1 MTEVLQIRPPSAQA
15 YPQIRNPRYPSL
27 DVWRGLACLMIVL
40 SHAVFPVKVGDVNYQ
55 RLHHPLAA
63 HVVSMLDQLWIGVP
77 MFFVISGYCISATA
91 DSSRRKSHPTSHYFK
106 RRVRRIFPPYWAALA
121 AAVVL
126 FCAAAQFRVM
136 AADPSDHT
144 RHLPTLA
151 SLNSWQWLGNVSLTE
166 TWRSH
171 LGGGRENEYLTP
183 SWTLCYEEQFYAVCG
198 LLILFMPRRFFSG
211 ALGVSI
217 LTAAG
222 FAMSIASPAV
232 HVHGFFFDG
241 GWLMFAAGVLVYY
254 VLNYLDSRARVIC
267 AVSLVAGIVTAKLLS
282 RTLVAHG
289 IVEAM
294 AADPYAWYAAFIF
307 ALAILLLRPLD
318 KWICS
323 TWMLWPIAI
332 CGRMCYSLYLIHFP
346 LCKVVGSLLWYA
358 GVRGFVPVL
367 LITVPI
373 LTVISIL
380 SGWAFYLLVERHFL
394 NPPATITQPR
404 PRPQTVVEPQ
414 FSVAV

>member
-1 MTEVLQIRPPSAQA
+1 
-15 YPQIRNPRYPSL
+15 
-27 DVWRGLACLMIVL
+27 
-40 SHAVFPVKVGDVNYQ
+40 
-55 RLHHPLAA
+55 
-63 HVVSMLDQLWIGVP
+63 
-77 MFFVISGYCISATA
+77 
-91 DSSRRKSHPTSHYFK
+91 
-106 RRVRRIFPPYWAALA
+106 
-121 AAVVL
+121 
-126 FCAAAQFRVM
+126 
-136 AADPSDHT
+136 
-144 RHLPTLA
+144 
-151 SLNSWQWLGNVSLTE
+151 
-166 TWRSH
+166 
-171 LGGGRENEYLTP
+171 
-183 SWTLCYEEQFYAVCG
+183 
-198 LLILFMPRRFFSG
+198 MPRRFFSG